1 MATRSGE
8 DHLIR
13 RLENVHLGGRPVFVK
28 ILADIRGSHIRW
40 KYKEIF
46 SAVVEDAKGLRMER
60 HPEVRSHAAAHRQAA
75 LSDAQEKTAGG
86 RKPLRSCD
94 PVLISRRDP
103 VSRLFTATA

>member
-40 KYKEIF
+40 KYEEIF

-60 HPEVRSHAAAHRQAA
+60 HADVRATLRHIARQRYLMRKKERPAVAGPYGHA
-75 LSDAQEKTAGG
+75 L
-86 RKPLRSCD
+86 L
-94 PVLISRRDP
+94 
-103 VSRLFTATA
+103 